1 MQPTNNAVGRDASPL
16 ECGGDFR
23 HGLPGHLVCRTAL
36 SRTRRNGTAR
46 ALIALTAFVTGSAGC
61 ASEPAPEMAPIATV
75 EELMRSMIDP
85 AADAVWDAVVIE
97 ATADG
102 IVETRPETEGDWLRL
117 RRHALTLAEG
127 SNLLL
132 VEGRRIAA
140 PESRS
145 ELPGIDLHPDAIQ
158 ELVDEDWDGW
168 VAVAQGLRTTSGV
181 VLDAVEARDVDAL
194 LEAGTDLDLA
204 CEDCHARYWY
214 PGYAD
219 PRPAPPGN

>member
-1 MQPTNNAVGRDASPL
+1 MQRGV
-16 ECGGDFR
+16 R
-23 HGLPGHLVCRTAL
+23 HGLLVLLA
-36 SRTRRNGTAR
+36 
-46 ALIALTAFVTGSAGC
+46 AGLAAC
-61 ASEPAPEMAPIATV
+61 ASEPASDMAPTATV

-132 VEGRRIAA
+132 IEGRRIAA

-145 ELPGIDLHPDAIQ
+145 DLPGIDLHPDAIQ

-168 VAVAQGLRTTSGV
+168 AEVARGLRATSGV

-194 LEAGTDLDLA
+194 LEAGTELDLA
-204 CEDCHARYWY
+204 CENCHAVFWY

-219 PRPAPPGN
+219 PRPAPPPGND